1 MALDIG
7 SVANP
12 RVGGREEFS
21 TFESFKPLEPMHA
34 IPRKNTRYR
43 VDTSAVWVA
52 ESLSKSL
59 WQAMSLTELAIAV
72 SEGAAPQTQ
81 ELSHD
86 EDSKQQVLEDAD
98 NLQLVSDLIENIFG
112 DTRC

>member
-1 MALDIG
+1 
-7 SVANP
+7 
-12 RVGGREEFS
+12 
-21 TFESFKPLEPMHA
+21 
-34 IPRKNTRYR
+34 
-43 VDTSAVWVA
+43 
-52 ESLSKSL
+52 
-59 WQAMSLTELAIAV
+59 MSLTELAIAV
-72 SEGAAPQTQ
+72 AEGAAPQTQ